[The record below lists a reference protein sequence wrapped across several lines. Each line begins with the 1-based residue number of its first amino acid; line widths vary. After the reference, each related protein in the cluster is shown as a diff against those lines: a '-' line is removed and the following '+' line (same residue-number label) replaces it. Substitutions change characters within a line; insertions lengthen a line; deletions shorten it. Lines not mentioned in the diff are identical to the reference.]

1 MVGADF
7 HPAIEIEPVGGET
20 LDAGIESEI
29 VALFFSGVFDQPI
42 EKGGAESAGAVGV
55 MRDQIVDVK
64 GATGEKEIENPET
77 ADGANGAIELEVS
90 ELISFLLLLENA
102 RSEIDRFDVGSQ
114 LAHDRGTT
122 ADLLRRGG
130 QGSFPGGRFRYRH
143 KVSFLGAVL
152 RSSE

>member
-7 HPAIEIEPVGGET
+7 HAAIEIETVGGET

-29 VALFFSGVFDQPI
+29 VALFFLRVFDEPI

-55 MRDQIVDVK
+55 MRDQIVDVE
-64 GATGEKEIENPET
+64 GATGEKEIENAE
-77 ADGANGAIELEVS
+77 AGDGANGAIKLEIS

-102 RSEIDRFDVGSQ
+102 RGEIYRLDVGPQ

-122 ADLLRRGG
+122 ANLLRGSG
-130 QGSFPGGRFRYRH
+130 QGNFPGGWFRYRH
-143 KVSFLGAVL
+143 EVSFLGAVL